1 MVAVRNA
8 AGLPNDRVPGV
19 LEARLARLEG
29 LPELLN
35 KALEG
40 QLKPWRSLERAC
52 GPPL

>member
-29 LPELLN
+29 LPKLL